1 MQGEVYNQSICLVIK
16 VAKMYYSDHMSQKKI
31 SEILNISPPTV
42 SRLLKRARD
51 EKIIRFDMPDEFKEC
66 IYLES
71 CLKEKF
77 DLNEIIVVPTCTLC
91 ETSPM
96 EVKKAVAL
104 EGARYLERSIVQ
116 GDILGIAWGGTMY
129 ELIQYLNPCRK
140 NNTSFITLHGSIT
153 SCNSKFEVNS
163 LVNRIAMAYGGS
175 KYATEV
181 QGLLSSEE
189 DVEKLKKTEEV
200 ARLFS
205 IYNKISISVSGIGS
219 FYPEQTSPLSQLSYL
234 SEKDLNTLME
244 YKPYADIMLRFL
256 DKDGNECCQKLSKR
270 TLAIDLDVYRK
281 IPKKIIVA
289 SGTHKGYSLKAV
301 LKGKLVNVLI
311 VDYNLASKLMAIS
324 D

>member
-96 EVKKAVAL
+96 EVKRAVAL
-104 EGARYLERSIVQ
+104 EGARYLERSIVP

-163 LVNRIAMAYGGS
+163 LVNRIAMACGGS
-175 KYATEV
+175 KYATEA